1 MTLCVIV
8 KSGLNGCDTEVWR
21 LTILTGNRGKAGW
34 GQSRSWIG
42 IWGSDTDSS
51 PSVWAQRTV
60 PSLGRWSEGTRAS
73 HSGMPGE
80 AERERQS
87 QTDMM
92 FVMPIRYYSPERQ
105 KQTWAVWEKQ
115 KEIEVQEKILHWQIS
130 HNNTCIIKEMH
141 IGGIVYNKSIISN
154 LPSGV
159 NSYLFYNRCNQ
170 PASQYD
176 DCEHQH
182 VIVDEVEVL
191 H

>member
-1 MTLCVIV
+1 
-8 KSGLNGCDTEVWR
+8 
-21 LTILTGNRGKAGW
+21 
-34 GQSRSWIG
+34 
-42 IWGSDTDSS
+42 
-51 PSVWAQRTV
+51 
-60 PSLGRWSEGTRAS
+60 
-73 HSGMPGE
+73 
-80 AERERQS
+80 
-87 QTDMM
+87 
-92 FVMPIRYYSPERQ
+92 
-105 KQTWAVWEKQ
+105 
-115 KEIEVQEKILHWQIS
+115 
-130 HNNTCIIKEMH
+130 MH